1 MTGRRI
7 GFGLG
12 GPVCPR
18 TRICQ
23 TRLGRALATALAAAV
38 TLSACAGPEEPAP
51 LHAAFG
57 VTLEELTALIGPLPE
72 SVQERI
78 LAEPAVFLDLMAK
91 TLDQP
96 ADLLVL
102 VDKEHAL
109 AEDYRPADLVVLDG
123 RGLTVTRPSMTLRA
137 FVLPDLAAMTAAA
150 RLAGT
155 DVTISSAYRS
165 YARQDFLFDY
175 NVERLGLE
183 QASTLV
189 ARPGHSQHQLGTAV
203 DFGSIDLGYGETHEG
218 QWVLANAWRFGF
230 SLSYPQGLEDV
241 TGYQYEPWHFRYVGR
256 AGAELERRFFG
267 IQQVFLS
274 HYRHLMPSLQAA
286 VAAGVN
292 AGAGG

>member
-1 MTGRRI
+1 M
-7 GFGLG
+7 
-12 GPVCPR
+12 
-18 TRICQ
+18 
-23 TRLGRALATALAAAV
+23 ALAAAV

-72 SVQERI
+72 SVRERI

-203 DFGSIDLGYGETHEG
+203 DFGSIDLGYAETHEG

-292 AGAGG
+292 PRGGG

>member
-1 MTGRRI
+1 M
-7 GFGLG
+7 
-12 GPVCPR
+12 
-18 TRICQ
+18 
-23 TRLGRALATALAAAV
+23 ALATVV
-38 TLSACAGPEEPAP
+38 TLSACAGPDEPAP
-51 LHAAFG
+51 LHSAFA
-57 VTLEELTALIGPLPE
+57 VTPEELTALVEPLPE
-72 SVQERI
+72 SVRERI

-91 TLDQP
+91 TLGEPD
-96 ADLLVL
+96 DLLVL

-109 AEDYRPADLVVLDG
+109 AEDYRPADLVDLDG
-123 RGLTVTRPSMTLRA
+123 RGLTVTRASMRLRVI
-137 FVLPDLAAMTAAA
+137 VLPDLAAMTAAA

-165 YARQDFLFDY
+165 YARQDFLFDR
-175 NVERLGLE
+175 NVEQLGLE

-189 ARPGHSQHQLGTAV
+189 ARPGHSQHQLGTAI

-274 HYRHLMPSLQAA
+274 HYRHLMPALRAA
-286 VAAGVN
+286 AAARVSPE
-292 AGAGG
+292 AGR